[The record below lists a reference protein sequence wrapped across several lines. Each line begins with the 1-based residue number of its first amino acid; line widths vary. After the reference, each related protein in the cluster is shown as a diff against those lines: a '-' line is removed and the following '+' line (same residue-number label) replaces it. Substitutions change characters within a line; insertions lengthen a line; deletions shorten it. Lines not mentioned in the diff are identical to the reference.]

1 MLLLFLLAGI
11 YGQLTTNFD
20 SAGGFRAMLTIGMGI
35 LGLASVLLF
44 PKATTTRVS
53 LLAILIPAIIVRLL
67 VAQAAPSDD
76 IHRYLWEG
84 KLLAAGE
91 DPYVALADDPIRQP
105 YHDVHWERMNHR
117 DQPTAYPPVAIV
129 AFSLINKIAY
139 SASSYKLVFSLL
151 DISLIV
157 LLLALLKQLGKP
169 LKWAAFYALSPIG
182 YLAFSAEAHFDILM
196 VFCLVAGILALN
208 KKHYILAGVALA
220 FAIHF
225 KLMVAV
231 AIPFLLWRSPLRMYL
246 AFGIALVI
254 PLLPFIPQLESIE
267 KRRLHIV

>member
-20 SAGGFRAMLTIGMGI
+20 SAGGFRATLTIGMGI

-53 LLAILIPAIIVRLL
+53 LLAILIPAIIVRIL
-67 VAQAAPSDD
+67 VAQASPSDD

-91 DPYVALADDPIRQP
+91 DPYIALADDPIRQP

-129 AFSLINKIAY
+129 AFSFFNKT
-139 SASSYKLVFSLL
+139 LL
-151 DISLIV
+151 
-157 LLLALLKQLGKP
+157 
-169 LKWAAFYALSPIG
+169 
-182 YLAFSAEAHFDILM
+182 M
-196 VFCLVAGILALN
+196 
-208 KKHYILAGVALA
+208 
-220 FAIHF
+220 
-225 KLMVAV
+225 
-231 AIPFLLWRSPLRMYL
+231 
-246 AFGIALVI
+246 
-254 PLLPFIPQLESIE
+254 
-267 KRRLHIV
+267 